1 MAFRLVSSGGNV
13 NDPAMVNMYCS
24 GVVWP
29 GHVVQYDTAAAGTGV
44 SIGASTTTG
53 TNAIGICL
61 DYAQGA
67 SDKMVRVVPFTQD
80 QIWEADVNA
89 TISTAYIF
97 LRHQLYDSGS
107 VNMTTYNHS
116 GAAGIFFVYN
126 MTGAATGSGKVLGRF
141 LVNNAPFKSGMYN
154 VTG

>member
-13 NDPAMVNMYCS
+13 NDPAMVNVYAS
-24 GVVWP
+24 GTVWP
-29 GHVVQYDTAAAGTGV
+29 GRVVQFDTAANMV
-44 SIGASTTTG
+44 SIGASTTTS

-67 SDKMVRVVPFTQD
+67 SDTMVRVIPFTQD
-80 QIWEADVNA
+80 QIWEADVQS

-107 VNMTTYNHS
+107 VNMTTYNHTGS
-116 GAAGIFFVYN
+116 AGIFFVYN
-126 MTGAATGSGKVLGRF
+126 ITGATTGSGKVLGKF
-141 LVNNAPFKSGMYN
+141 ISSQAYQKSGL
-154 VTG
+154 VQAL